1 MNVPHNINATILIIK
16 SFMKVGGV
24 GMSENLFIR
33 FELFDSKAFK
43 SLSMGQ
49 FRIYFKLA
57 SQIKSTKTKV
67 RKRWKYVEDNPNI
80 KYPMRKMA
88 KDEGVH
94 LSTVQKAISKL
105 TEVGF
110 IDIVHRGAAYE
121 GDQNIYHLSDRWK
134 LYGTPSFVNSKAAY
148 SRMRGWRAY
157 HMRNKKEACNPP
169 PNGDSKMEQKQ
180 TKKKLLVIRNKS
192 KVVMPDRIQP
202 VSEKSYSR

>member
-1 MNVPHNINATILIIK
+1 
-16 SFMKVGGV
+16 
-24 GMSENLFIR
+24 MSQDLFIR
-33 FELFDSKAFK
+33 FDLFNSKAFK
-43 SLSMGQ
+43 NLSMGQ
-49 FRIYFKLA
+49 FRIYFRLS
-57 SQIKSTKTKV
+57 SQKKYFKVKV
-67 RKRWKYVEDNPNI
+67 RKKPKYCEDNPDI
-80 KYPMRKMA
+80 KYSMRKMA

-105 TEVGF
+105 AEVGF

-121 GDQNIYHLSDRWK
+121 GDQNIYHLSDRWR

-157 HMRNKKEACNPP
+157 HNKNKEEFCNPP

-202 VSEKSYSR
+202 VSEKSYSQ